1 MNRGEGPTA
10 PGSVQRMARGL
21 RFVVLR
27 SAFNADVVEGLFQ
40 GAREALRAAGLAA
53 NHLTVVE
60 VPGAFELP
68 LAAKAAA
75 ASGLFDAVI
84 ALGAVVRGETD
95 HYEHIARQAAS
106 GLLAAA
112 LETGVPVSFGVLTVT
127 DEAQARARSAPG
139 EANKGAEAARA
150 AVAMVHVLRVFATK
164 ARRTPRTE
172 SVTETQ
178 RTKTKRTKKTKRRQ
192 NGAQRRGA
200 EETAGGRSRTTGD
213 RQKGKSASRRVPR

>member
-1 MNRGEGPTA
+1 MRLNRGKGPTA

-40 GAREALRAAGLAA
+40 GAHEALRAAGLGA

-150 AVAMVHVLRVFATK
+150 AVAMVHVLRMFT
-164 ARRTPRTE
+164 TE
-172 SVTETQ
+172 RQ
-178 RTKTKRTKKTKRRQ
+178 RTQTTKTKKTKKTKWRQ
-192 NGAQRRGA
+192 NAVQRRGV
-200 EETAGGRSRTTGD
+200 EETAGRRNKTTGD
-213 RQKGKSASRRVPR
+213 RQKGKSASRRVAR